1 MGVKLKDIIVSKEIN
16 LKDLEGTIIAIDAP
30 NIIMSLFNFSYKN
43 ERYNYSNSKFMTDRT
58 QRAIS
63 HLYGLLFRINFYYSK
78 KIFPIFCYDGRVSE
92 LKRVITKDMLNDFRV
107 TKQWYQDA
115 IKSNNRKLARQ
126 IALSKEFLWP
136 NMIEESKN
144 LLGSLGIP
152 YIESPAS
159 AESQCAYLVKKKIA
173 NYSNSQDYDSL
184 LFGCPYVI
192 QNLSKSLK
200 RKVKGK
206 WTYKKI
212 TSVVIELKE
221 NLEILGIN
229 QFQLVDMAILI
240 GTDYFSGIKRIG
252 PKTALELIKKHH
264 NLETIISAEQENYD
278 FNGLTDEKIKQIRRI
293 FLLPDVISPFD
304 NLQWDHP
311 NYSRI
316 LELLCEDHTLNK
328 ERVENNLNKLISNY
342 NNCYLY
348 FDNQK
353 LCPRSI
359 QKTLDLNY

>member
-1 MGVKLKDIIVSKEIN
+1 
-16 LKDLEGTIIAIDAP
+16 
-30 NIIMSLFNFSYKN
+30 MSLFNFSYKN
-43 ERYNYSNSKFMTDRT
+43 KRFNYSDLMIDRT

-78 KIFPIFCYDGRVSE
+78 KIIPIFCFDGRVSE

-184 LFGCPYVI
+184 LFGCPHII

-200 RKVKGK
+200 RKIKGT

-212 TSVVIELKE
+212 APIVIELKE

-264 NLETIISAEQENYD
+264 NLETIISCEKENYD

-293 FLLPDVISPFD
+293 FLLPDVISSFD
-304 NLQWDHP
+304 NLQWDYP
-311 NYSRI
+311 NNSRI
-316 LELLCEDHTLNK
+316 QELLCEDHTLNK

-342 NNCYLY
+342 NKCLLY
-348 FDNQK
+348 FDNKK

-359 QKTLDLNY
+359 QKTLDFNY